1 LSEIDYHADNM
12 LAVVATKFPGLVIQ
26 FFEARVARGRD
37 RSGLRFD
44 PIPFRLRLK
53 PLSREPV
60 LLLEAARR
68 WHADA
73 PDYHDEV
80 AV

>member
-1 LSEIDYHADNM
+1 LHQTALIAALDETQSDRLLRSFVELSEIDYHADNM

-44 PIPFRLRLK
+44 PIPFRQ
-53 PLSREPV
+53 
-60 LLLEAARR
+60 
-68 WHADA
+68 
-73 PDYHDEV
+73 
-80 AV
+80 